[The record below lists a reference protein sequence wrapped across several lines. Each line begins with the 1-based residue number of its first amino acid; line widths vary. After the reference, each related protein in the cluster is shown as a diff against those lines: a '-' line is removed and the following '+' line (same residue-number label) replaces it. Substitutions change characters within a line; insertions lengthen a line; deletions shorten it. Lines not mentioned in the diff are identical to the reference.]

1 MEDPEEYIRS
11 YEKNQT
17 MSKMSLILSGKTE
30 GVSNTGDRFTEDGLD
45 FSAGGTVMGFPVSQS
60 YLNYMGT
67 WSYTI
72 KCPVE
77 RDGREIGTLYA
88 EYIYDAV
95 DRSLPDGFYNKQ
107 ASLYIMDAESQRF
120 VLKPKGMGQR
130 SAGHL
135 NLADFYQANDIKAPE
150 IRREVDAC
158 LESGKNILFYHDIR
172 NVRALSYMWA
182 VNGGTIFLVGY
193 VPVQAIQRE
202 GQTVNQNIFIVVASM
217 LAAFFLCI
225 LLYYLNWRQQD
236 KLRREQEEERRVH
249 SQQLAEALQAAQIA
263 SESKTTFLSNMS
275 HDIRTPMNMRPG
287 FEFLQ
292 TLIDCGYIDAEKALV
307 SEAIEAE
314 GPDFLAGK
322 TPIVM
327 AYWGAANSETSYGK
341 TDFEMQVIG
350 FPTDRGQMPVMPM
363 TGLAVGAEAEHR
375 EDAAKVLDI
384 MTSDEALRIYSETN
398 RVISPSKNVKV
409 DCVPA
414 LRPLNQRIEEGVY
427 VLGSN
432 ASMRVEQWGNTC
444 QIVRQLLG
452 GATVDECMAAFDE
465 LQAETLS

>member
-1 MEDPEEYIRS
+1 MKSHVKHGARSGAAGFLAVLAALSLTACGGHESDINLLPQDEGEERVVNLFSPMEKTNPNAENVARTASDLTVVMAEEQLGVTMVYRTYTAESYQDKTYDEAILDRARNNMDDLYLLNPDVILTLGAEGKLMDLSGLDSAKNLRDIIRVANTVDGKLVAIPQEVVAYGLFLNVDLFNQYGLALPETPEEFLECCRVFQENGI
-11 YEKNQT
+11 ET
-17 MSKMSLILSGKTE
+17 
-30 GVSNTGDRFTEDGLD
+30 
-45 FSAGGTVMGFPVSQS
+45 P
-60 YLNYMGT
+60 
-67 WSYTI
+67 
-72 KCPVE
+72 
-77 RDGREIGTLYA
+77 IGANRWWLETFVFAQAYADLY
-88 EYIYDAV
+88 
-95 DRSLPDGFYNKQ
+95 
-107 ASLYIMDAESQRF
+107 
-120 VLKPKGMGQR
+120 
-130 SAGHL
+130 
-135 NLADFYQANDIKAPE
+135 
-150 IRREVDAC
+150 
-158 LESGKNILFYHDIR
+158 
-172 NVRALSYMWA
+172 
-182 VNGGTIFLVGY
+182 NGGNTEAEI
-193 VPVQAIQRE
+193 
-202 GQTVNQNIFIVVASM
+202 
-217 LAAFFLCI
+217 AA
-225 LLYYLNWRQQD
+225 LN
-236 KLRREQEEERRVH
+236 
-249 SQQLAEALQAAQIA
+249 SGEAKY
-263 SESKTTFLSNMS
+263 S
-275 HDIRTPMNMRPG
+275 DYMRPG

-350 FPTDRGQMPVMPM
+350 FPTDRWQMLVMPM